1 MAADIVAGL
10 RRRLGTVDWRTAIAI
25 GILAFPA
32 GLLATVV
39 LVALDDARAV
49 DLLGTLVLAGFVFY
63 SALNVGA
70 DLSGG
75 GQLDFLAVMANQAT
89 PPPVVPIVVYY
100 AIPVFLLV
108 GVGGLTYMRLLGGRL
123 DPIETALA
131 IVGLSIGFGAMALLG
146 SFAFASSTVTGETA
160 RISLSDAALFGF
172 LYPLVFGLLG
182 AALVQIVDAFRIG
195 G

>member
-1 MAADIVAGL
+1 MAADAVAGL
-10 RRRLGTVDWRTAIAI
+10 RTRLARVDWPRAIAI
-25 GILAFPA
+25 GILTFPA
-32 GLLATVV
+32 GLVATVV

-49 DLLGTLVLAGFVFY
+49 DIVGTLILAGFVFY
-63 SALNVGA
+63 SSLNVGA

-75 GQLDFLAVMANQAT
+75 GQLDFLAVMANHAT
-89 PPPVVPIVVYY
+89 PPPVVPIVVFY

-108 GVGGLTYMRLLGGRL
+108 GVGGLTYVRLLGGRL

-131 IVGLSIGFGAMALLG
+131 VVGLAIGFGAMAVLG
-146 SFAFASSTVTGETA
+146 SFVFVSATVAGETA
-160 RISLSDAALFGF
+160 RIALSEAAFFGI

-182 AALVQIVDAFRIG
+182 ASLVQIVDTFSIG